1 MPENT
6 IRQTEENA
14 ILLLAAAEEL
24 DLPANVVTTNNGA
37 LQAPDEVV
45 KKAGLESGLPTK
57 TEQDPDEVVEKDEPE
72 SGKSTKTAQKRAA
85 KKSAD
90 ADSEEN

>member
-1 MPENT
+1 MPENI

-14 ILLLAAAEEL
+14 ILLLAAAQEL
-24 DLPANVVTTNNGA
+24 DLPANVVTTYDGA
-37 LQAPDEVV
+37 LQAPDEVI
-45 KKAGLESGLPTK
+45 KKAGLESG
-57 TEQDPDEVVEKDEPE
+57 EP
-72 SGKSTKTAQKRAA
+72 TKTAQKRAA